1 MGRISK
7 CASKMQSIF
16 FMYRQLTNKPF
27 HDNIGFISLSEIK
40 AWLKQINLEI
50 TETAASTAQ
59 DIVEDNI
66 QKLSKQGISFSLDD
80 DGTGYSNISRII
92 SLPFHIVKL
101 DKSLT
106 DKVEDPKIK
115 TLLKNTICMLKEIG
129 MEIVV
134 EGAETQGTL
143 EQFVNLKCDF
153 IQGFYFS
160 KPLPEQE
167 FVEFILRSGSL
178 ACNHQKF

>member
-1 MGRISK
+1 
-7 CASKMQSIF
+7 
-16 FMYRQLTNKPF
+16 MYRQLTNKPF

-66 QKLSKQGISFSLDD
+66 QKFSKQGISFSLDD
-80 DGTGYSNISRII
+80 YGTGYSNISRII